1 MPTFRRC
8 ALRIKRRARKGA
20 AQQRTTGTSAVVAVH
35 GVHVEQRTSVEAVA
49 HAVRVAQRK
58 NVEAVARAVHV
69 APAVEQKRSVEDV
82 AQRTSVEAVALRSAE
97 AVGPPSA
104 GAVELA

>member
-20 AQQRTTGTSAVVAVH
+20 AQQRTTGTSAVVA
-35 GVHVEQRTSVEAVA
+35 VHVEQRTSVEAVA